1 MTDEQLERKRAKDRE
16 KRKRYRENMTEE
28 QRERE
33 RKYQRE
39 YYRRKMERKRLEEEG
54 KPKPKTKAEIAKEE
68 KAAKKKAQEEEKA
81 KQKAKRIM
89 KRKKESVS
97 GNPFALENA
106 RARALGLTYGKY
118 QQLKQAGRVP
128 ENIDISREIKV
139 EQVATQEEAKAKK
152 KKSVIELQNE
162 QIARSIAENMEK
174 KRIAAEARKI
184 FDVAAER
191 YKRITNKNKEAV
203 TNGTRSKD

>member
-1 MTDEQLERKRAKDRE
+1 M
-16 KRKRYRENMTEE
+16 
-28 QRERE
+28 
-33 RKYQRE
+33 
-39 YYRRKMERKRLEEEG
+39 
-54 KPKPKTKAEIAKEE
+54 
-68 KAAKKKAQEEEKA
+68 
-81 KQKAKRIM
+81 
-89 KRKKESVS
+89 
-97 GNPFALENA
+97 
-106 RARALGLTYGKY
+106 
-118 QQLKQAGRVP
+118 P

-162 QIARSIAENMEK
+162 QIAQRIAENTEK